1 MALQILPASGI
12 ITLTELAEFLHT
24 DGSSLQQALTDNNI
38 PVLKLSSRFNKK
50 LVRLEDLRKMVI
62 E

>member
-1 MALQILPASGI
+1 MTIEVLPANGV
-12 ITLTELAEFLHT
+12 ITIASLAEWLHT
-24 DGSSLQQALTDNNI
+24 DPHTLQQALSKNGI

-50 LVRLEDLRKMVI
+50 LVRLEDLRKM